1 VVSIATP
8 THPGANMKLTISKK
22 TFSAI
27 HGRNLWPGDSV
38 ELPDH
43 IAERMIAR
51 GEAEQ
56 VKAAKR
62 TRSRG
67 PVLSNRAV
75 DADEIETPE
84 G

>member
-1 VVSIATP
+1 
-8 THPGANMKLTISKK
+8 MKLTISKK

-27 HGRNLWPGDSV
+27 HGRNLWPGDKV

-43 IAERMIAR
+43 IAEKMIAR

-62 TRSRG
+62 SRSRG
-67 PVLSNRAV
+67 VSLSNRAV
-75 DADEIETPE
+75 DDAEIETPE

>member
-1 VVSIATP
+1 
-8 THPGANMKLTISKK
+8 MKLTISKK

-27 HGRNLWPGDSV
+27 HGRNLWPGDKV

-62 TRSRG
+62 SKSRG
-67 PVLSNRAV
+67 VSLSNRAV
-75 DADEIETPE
+75 DHAEIETPE

>member
-1 VVSIATP
+1 
-8 THPGANMKLTISKK
+8 MKLVISKK

-43 IAERMIAR
+43 IAEKMVAR

-56 VKAAKR
+56 VKEAKR
-62 TRSRG
+62 GRSRA
-67 PVLSNRAV
+67 VTLSNRAV

>member
-1 VVSIATP
+1 MVSIATP
-8 THPGANMKLTISKK
+8 THLGANMKLTISKK

-27 HGRNLWPGDSV
+27 HGRNLWPGDKV
-38 ELPDH
+38 ELPDN
-43 IAERMIAR
+43 IAEKMIAR

-62 TRSRG
+62 SRSRG
-67 PVLSNRAV
+67 VSLSNRAV
-75 DADEIETPE
+75 DDAEIETPE

>member
-1 VVSIATP
+1 MVSIATP
-8 THPGANMKLTISKK
+8 THLGANMKLTISKK

-27 HGRNLWPGDSV
+27 HGRNLWPGDKV

-62 TRSRG
+62 SKSRG
-67 PVLSNRAV
+67 VSLSNRAV
-75 DADEIETPE
+75 DDAEIETPE